1 MYHTDVPKSE
11 LSNSLPW
18 LRWLANGGLGWVL
31 GLLPLALVIWFLS
44 MLGPVTAG
52 TALSASIPWV
62 PSLGIDL
69 AFRVDGLGLLFAL
82 IVSGVGVLVVVYA
95 GGYMAGDPQ
104 IGRFYL
110 YLFLFMGSMI
120 GLVLADNII
129 ALFVFWELT
138 SITSYLLIG
147 YKHAYASSRAAALQA
162 LLVTGSG
169 GLAMLAGLVLISI
182 AGGSLEISTLIAQ
195 RDVIQASPYYPAILV
210 LVLIGCFTKSAQFP
224 FHFWLPN
231 AMAAPTPVSAYLHSA
246 TMVKAGVY
254 LLARLSPMLG
264 GTLAWHLPV
273 ALFGAITMLL
283 GAYLAVLQVD
293 LKRILAFTT
302 ISALGTLT
310 MLIGIGTE
318 IAIKGA
324 IVFLIVHSLYKGSL
338 FMVAGSID
346 HETGTRDISGLRG
359 LLRVMP
365 FTAVAAALAAL
376 SMSGL
381 PPFFGFIGKEV
392 IYEAT
397 LEAPFAIVLLTAVA
411 VVSNALMIAAA
422 GMVAIRPFYGQQVST
437 PKKPH
442 EAPPSMWLGP
452 VLLAVLGLLL
462 GLFPNFLGTP
472 LITQA
477 VHAVAGS
484 EEKIKLSLWHGI
496 NPMLILSI
504 ITVTAGIAAYIGRN
518 TLTRPNPRFRDVV
531 EHGPEHGYTRVVED
545 MQRLANWQTG
555 ILQSGYLRY
564 YLMTVV
570 ITTVVLGSLGLFSN
584 VNLGILRWDRLAAVQ
599 FHEWLLS
606 ITILLAALYMV
617 LTHSRLAAV
626 AALGLIG
633 FGVATIFMLYS
644 APDLAMT
651 QFAIETLS
659 VILFVL
665 VLYRLPFFSSISK
678 ASERIRDGVIA
689 GAVGLFMTLMVLTAT
704 SSDMQRRLTPFF
716 AENSYTEAQGRN
728 VVNVILV
735 DFRALDTLGE
745 IAVIAIAAIGI
756 YTMLKLSPR
765 DDQPEPDPPPKNPLD
780 TPEAVD
786 NATYTKDKDIER

>member
-1 MYHTDVPKSE
+1 
-11 LSNSLPW
+11 
-18 LRWLANGGLGWVL
+18 
-31 GLLPLALVIWFLS
+31 
-44 MLGPVTAG
+44 
-52 TALSASIPWV
+52 
-62 PSLGIDL
+62 
-69 AFRVDGLGLLFAL
+69 
-82 IVSGVGVLVVVYA
+82 
-95 GGYMAGDPQ
+95 
-104 IGRFYL
+104 
-110 YLFLFMGSMI
+110 
-120 GLVLADNII
+120 
-129 ALFVFWELT
+129 
-138 SITSYLLIG
+138 
-147 YKHAYASSRAAALQA
+147 
-162 LLVTGSG
+162 
-169 GLAMLAGLVLISI
+169 
-182 AGGSLEISTLIAQ
+182 
-195 RDVIQASPYYPAILV
+195 
-210 LVLIGCFTKSAQFP
+210 
-224 FHFWLPN
+224 
-231 AMAAPTPVSAYLHSA
+231 
-246 TMVKAGVY
+246 
-254 LLARLSPMLG
+254 
-264 GTLAWHLPV
+264 
-273 ALFGAITMLL
+273 
-283 GAYLAVLQVD
+283 
-293 LKRILAFTT
+293 
-302 ISALGTLT
+302 
-310 MLIGIGTE
+310 
-318 IAIKGA
+318 
-324 IVFLIVHSLYKGSL
+324 
-338 FMVAGSID
+338 
-346 HETGTRDISGLRG
+346 
-359 LLRVMP
+359 
-365 FTAVAAALAAL
+365 
-376 SMSGL
+376 MSGL

>member
-62 PSLGIDL
+62 PSLG
-69 AFRVDGLGLLFAL
+69 

>member
-1 MYHTDVPKSE
+1 MYRTDVPKSE
-11 LSNSLPW
+11 LSGSDAL
-18 LRWLANGGLGWVL
+18 LRWLTNGGMGWALGIV
-31 GLLPLALVIWFLS
+31 PLALVVWFLS
-44 MLGPVTAG
+44 MLGPVVAG
-52 TALSASIPWV
+52 TPLSVSIPWV
-62 PSLGIDL
+62 PSLGINL
-69 AFRVDGLGLLFAL
+69 SFYVDGLGLLFAL
-82 IVSGVGVLVVVYA
+82 IVSGVGTLVVIYA

-110 YLFLFMGSMI
+110 YLFLFMGSML

-147 YKHAYASSRAAALQA
+147 YKHAYASSRTAALQA

-169 GLAMLAGLVLISI
+169 GLAMLAGLVLIAI
-182 AGGSLEISTLIAQ
+182 AGGSLEISTLMAQ
-195 RDVIQASPYYPAILV
+195 RDAIQASPYYPAILV
-210 LVLIGCFTKSAQFP
+210 LVLLGCFTKSAQFP

-246 TMVKAGVY
+246 TMVKAGIY
-254 LLARLSPMLG
+254 LLARLSPLLG

-273 ALFGAITMLL
+273 ALFGAFTMLL

-324 IVFLIVHSLYKGSL
+324 IVFLIVHSLYKGAL

-346 HETGTRDISGLRG
+346 HETGTRDISGLG
-359 LLRVMP
+359 ALLRVMP
-365 FTAVAAALAAL
+365 FTAAAAALAAL
-376 SMSGL
+376 SMSGI

-397 LEAPFAIVLLTAVA
+397 LEAPFSIVLLTAVA

-422 GMVAIRPFYGQQVST
+422 GMVAIKPFYGEKLST

-442 EAPPSMWLGP
+442 EAPASMWIGP

-472 LITQA
+472 LISQA
-477 VHAVAGS
+477 VHAVAGG

-504 ITVTAGIAAYIGRN
+504 ITVASGIAAYVGRN
-518 TLTRPNPRFRDVV
+518 MLNRPHPRFRHIVEHWPDNGYTAVV
-531 EHGPEHGYTRVVED
+531 EGMQQLARWQTRV
-545 MQRLANWQTG
+545 
-555 ILQSGYLRY
+555 LQSGYLRY

-570 ITTVVLGSLGLFSN
+570 VTTIVLGGFALFSN
-584 VNLGILRWDRLAAVQ
+584 VSIGALRWDRLEQVQ
-599 FHEWLLS
+599 FHEWLLALM
-606 ITILLAALYMV
+606 ILLSAFYMV
-617 LTHSRLAAV
+617 ITHSRLAAV
-626 AALGLIG
+626 AALGVVG
-633 FGVATIFMLYS
+633 FGVATVFLLNS

-651 QFAIETLS
+651 QLAIETLS

-665 VLYRLPFFSSISK
+665 VLYRLPFFSNVSSR
-678 ASERIRDGVIA
+678 SQRIRDGIIA
-689 GAVGLFMTLMVLTAT
+689 GGVGLFMTFMVLAATAN
-704 SSDMQRRLTPFF
+704 DMELRLTPFF
-716 AENSYTEAQGRN
+716 AENSYTEAFGRN

-756 YTMLKLSPR
+756 YTMLKLYPR
-765 DDQPEPDPPPKNPLD
+765 NDSSGPTEPTRPEKPDTSDTADAAAKETQP
-780 TPEAVD
+780 
-786 NATYTKDKDIER
+786 